1 MSGPTVKRQFLRP
14 LTSQERAVAE
24 QNHDLVFRFLRANR
38 LQESEYYDVIIFR
51 YLLTVENWF
60 RRPDLYHHQFST
72 IAWHAMSSALHHDTQ
87 KKRRQ
92 IKAVSLDDICLDCED
107 LNDHYEE
114 AMESMLSKE
123 SPEERD
129 RHLESLWKELEDVPM
144 NPKVETI
151 EAPFYIFSAGT
162 NREEIWRW
170 FDQHYSRGVAY
181 LLHSGVPAYD
191 PENTPLSQFIRQ
203 EVPYRLVEILEIP
216 PEKITPLVIQEC
228 VDLLERSADG
238 LFRYDRIEMLLLE
251 VLKDHGLW
259 KGDM

>member
-1 MSGPTVKRQFLRP
+1 M
-14 LTSQERAVAE
+14 
-24 QNHDLVFRFLRANR
+24 
-38 LQESEYYDVIIFR
+38 YDIR
-51 YLLTVENWF
+51 
-60 RRPDLYHHQFST
+60 
-72 IAWHAMSSALHHDTQ
+72 
-87 KKRRQ
+87 KRRGFQ
-92 IKAVSLDDICLDCED
+92 TVGELRSMLNHLPAHTRVTICGDFNCFFHEEQDNSFICLDCED

-114 AMESMLSKE
+114 AMESMLSRE
-123 SPEERD
+123 TPEERD
-129 RHLESLWKELEDVPM
+129 RHLESLWKKLDDVLM
-144 NPKVETI
+144 NPETETI

-203 EVPYRLVEILEIP
+203 EVPYRLVEIFEIP
-216 PEKITPLVIQEC
+216 PEKITPLVMQEC
-228 VDLLERSADG
+228 VDLLESNSDG

>member
-1 MSGPTVKRQFLRP
+1 M
-14 LTSQERAVAE
+14 
-24 QNHDLVFRFLRANR
+24 
-38 LQESEYYDVIIFR
+38 YDIR
-51 YLLTVENWF
+51 
-60 RRPDLYHHQFST
+60 
-72 IAWHAMSSALHHDTQ
+72 
-87 KKRRQ
+87 KRRGFQ
-92 IKAVSLDDICLDCED
+92 TVGELRSMLNHLPAHTRVTICGDLNCFFHEEQDNSFICLDCED

-114 AMESMLSKE
+114 AMESMLSRE
-123 SPEERD
+123 TPEERD
-129 RHLESLWKELEDVPM
+129 RHLESLWKELDDVLMDPET
-144 NPKVETI
+144 ETI

-203 EVPYRLVEILEIP
+203 EVPYRLVEIFEIP
-216 PEKITPLVIQEC
+216 PEKITPLVMQEC
-228 VDLLERSADG
+228 VDLLESNADG

-251 VLKDHGLW
+251 VLKDNGLW

>member
-1 MSGPTVKRQFLRP
+1 M
-14 LTSQERAVAE
+14 
-24 QNHDLVFRFLRANR
+24 
-38 LQESEYYDVIIFR
+38 YDIR
-51 YLLTVENWF
+51 
-60 RRPDLYHHQFST
+60 
-72 IAWHAMSSALHHDTQ
+72 
-87 KKRRQ
+87 KRRGFQ
-92 IKAVSLDDICLDCED
+92 TVGELRVMLNHLPAHTRVSICGDLNCFFHEEQDSSLICLDCED

-144 NPKVETI
+144 NPKTETI

-216 PEKITPLVIQEC
+216 PEKITPLVIQK
-228 VDLLERSADG
+228 LSL
-238 LFRYDRIEMLLLE
+238 I
-251 VLKDHGLW
+251 HI
-259 KGDM
+259 

>member
-1 MSGPTVKRQFLRP
+1 M
-14 LTSQERAVAE
+14 TSCFVSCART
-24 QNHDLVFRFLRANR
+24 DCR
-38 LQESEYYDVIIFR
+38 
-51 YLLTVENWF
+51 LTVENWF

-170 FDQHYSRGVAY
+170 FDQHYSSGVAY

-191 PENTPLSQFIRQ
+191 PENTPLSS
-203 EVPYRLVEILEIP
+203 P
-216 PEKITPLVIQEC
+216 
-228 VDLLERSADG
+228 
-238 LFRYDRIEMLLLE
+238 
-251 VLKDHGLW
+251 HW
-259 KGDM
+259 